1 MLDSASH
8 ITGLILA
15 GGLARRMGGADKGLQ
30 AFAGRP
36 LLSHVIDR
44 FAPQVGSLLLNVNHN
59 AAAYA
64 RFGCPIVPDALEG
77 YAGPLAGLAAALA
90 RCQTPLLACVPCD
103 APFLPHDLV
112 VRLEEALAAGR
123 GRMAVARA
131 GGRVQRAFMLCR
143 REVLPDLDAFLAGGG
158 REVGQWQA
166 QARNACVEAG
176 FEDAD
181 AFANI
186 NTLEELKRFEDD
198 YQEPP

>member
-1 MLDSASH
+1 MTDAASQL
-8 ITGLILA
+8 TGLIVA

-36 LLSHVIDR
+36 LLAHVIER
-44 FAPQVGSLLLNVNHN
+44 FAPQVGSVLLNVNHN

-64 RFGCPIVPDALEG
+64 RFGCPLVADALEG

-90 RCQTPLLACVPCD
+90 RCETPLLACVPCD

-112 VRLEEALAAGR
+112 ARLWHGLDAGCAQI
-123 GRMAVARA
+123 AVARA

-143 REVLPDLDAFLAGGG
+143 REVLPGLEAFLAGGG

-166 QARNACVEAG
+166 ADACAEVD
-176 FEDAD
+176 FAD
-181 AFANI
+181 GAAFANI
-186 NTLEELKRFEDD
+186 NTLEELKRLENDC
-198 YQEPP
+198 QEP